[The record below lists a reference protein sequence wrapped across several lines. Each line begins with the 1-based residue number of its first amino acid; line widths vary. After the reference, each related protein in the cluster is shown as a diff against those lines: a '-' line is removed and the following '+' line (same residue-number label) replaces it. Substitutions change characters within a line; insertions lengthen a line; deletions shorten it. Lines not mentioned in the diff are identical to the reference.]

1 MTLGSKVNVK
11 ILVVLLVEQIS
22 HVLHTHLLG
31 L

>member
-11 ILVVLLVEQIS
+11 ILVVLLVKQIS
-22 HVLHTHLLG
+22 HGLHTDFLG